1 MLSSL
6 CDAVMMCF
14 TGLTGAEL
22 ASISNE
28 AAIRAARRASTEV
41 CIYTLTYTHAHTY
54 DLQVNALTQL
64 FSMCNWLLIM
74 VRSSVLIMLYS

>member
-1 MLSSL
+1 
-6 CDAVMMCF
+6 MMCF

-54 DLQVNALTQL
+54 N
-64 FSMCNWLLIM
+64 
-74 VRSSVLIMLYS
+74 